1 MANYPVYPLI
11 WLGRLEIHMVL
22 LKNKLQEGKQTE
34 QIPGRLLHRAGR
46 RLLER
51 GIFYKLKSVGGIR
64 QEAFIIELEGV
75 Y

>member
-1 MANYPVYPLI
+1 MQGVSYTRGGGGG
-11 WLGRLEIHMVL
+11 GR
-22 LKNKLQEGKQTE
+22 G
-34 QIPGRLLHRAGR
+34 

-51 GIFYKLKSVGGIR
+51 GIFYKLKSVGVIR